1 MTAAEPVGD
10 IHMPNPSFSPFI
22 ISLGLFI
29 AAFGAMYMQGGKDKF
44 WLLVAIIGLI
54 ITFGTMFLRSV
65 IDDHGYHIHK
75 EDLEDKGQGVM
86 HVDEKL
92 TNETF
97 PAEPEKQPLRGKISL
112 SVLVISWR
120 RNSIVRFLIWHIFS
134 VKEFYKWHNI
144 SRDVPNATRFHYDD
158 AFINE

>member
-1 MTAAEPVGD
+1 
-10 IHMPNPSFSPFI
+10 
-22 ISLGLFI
+22 
-29 AAFGAMYMQGGKDKF
+29 
-44 WLLVAIIGLI
+44 
-54 ITFGTMFLRSV
+54 
-65 IDDHGYHIHK
+65 
-75 EDLEDKGQGVM
+75 M

-97 PAEPEKQPLRGKISL
+97 PAEPEKQPLKGKISL

-120 RNSIVRFLIWHIFS
+120 RNSVVRFLIRNIFS
-134 VKEFYKWHNI
+134 VKEFYKWWTNI

>member
-1 MTAAEPVGD
+1 
-10 IHMPNPSFSPFI
+10 
-22 ISLGLFI
+22 
-29 AAFGAMYMQGGKDKF
+29 
-44 WLLVAIIGLI
+44 
-54 ITFGTMFLRSV
+54 
-65 IDDHGYHIHK
+65 
-75 EDLEDKGQGVM
+75 M

-97 PAEPEKQPLRGKISL
+97 PAEPEKATLEGKNKF
-112 SVLVISWR
+112 VGFLVISWR

-134 VKEFYKWHNI
+134 VKEFYKWRTNI